1 MVPHPSLLST
11 VSLDD
16 TMSQDSGER
25 GVDMEEGGEG
35 EGGKDREE
43 VEDTDSVFQEQ
54 LLPDGESRDT
64 RTTCTEQSMCA

>member
-1 MVPHPSLLST
+1 MVPRPSLLST

-25 GVDMEEGGEG
+25 GVGMEEG

-54 LLPDGESRDT
+54 LLPDGESRGT
-64 RTTCTEQSMCA
+64 RTEQSSMCA